1 MLIKNLKKCK
11 KIKNVTKMEKLSQ
24 SDNSFIQ
31 AVLRKNLYDTKTEN
45 GMASMST
52 THSELLNLFG
62 ALASFRNDNILP
74 SFKKAFKENPILALK
89 LALYLRDCRE
99 GQGNRQ
105 NFRDIIGYLTS
116 IYSYNIKSESKD
128 YILKVID
135 KIPELGRWDDLFY
148 IDTSYKEY
156 VFELIKKGLND
167 KNTAGLC
174 AKWMPR
180 QGALAKE
187 LGNYMNLSSK
197 NWRKFVVK
205 LSKTVEQKMCAN
217 KWNTI
222 EYSKV
227 PSIAFKNYTN
237 AFSRHDET
245 RFSQF
250 LNDVKTGKEKINASV
265 IYPYQVIENL
275 ENNTQAAEM
284 QWINLPDFLPENSNI
299 LVMCDDSGSMESEIA
314 NTTCLNVAHSLAIYT
329 AERLKSAFKGLFMT
343 FSETPRWMNI
353 NKYKTLT
360 EKVNYC
366 RSHSEV
372 ANTNIEAALDLILD
386 TAVRNNVKPEDMP
399 KSLLILSDMQ
409 FDESIYNHSLSFMEM
424 MKNTYQRSGY
434 KIPQIIFW
442 NLYGDNRNFP
452 VAYDERGV
460 ALISGFSPSILQ
472 YLKEDLSNPFEL
484 MLKILNNER
493 YNIE

>member
-1 MLIKNLKKCK
+1 MLIKNLKKSK
-11 KIKNVTKMEKLSQ
+11 KIQNVTKMEKLQ
-24 SDNSFIQ
+24 TSDNSFVQ
-31 AVLRKNLYDTKTEN
+31 AILRKDLYDTTTTN

-62 ALASFRNDNILP
+62 SLASFRNCDILP
-74 SFKKAFKENPILALK
+74 SFKKAFKENPILAIK

-116 IYSYNIKSESKD
+116 IYPYNVKSESKD
-128 YILKVID
+128 YILKVIN

-148 IDTSYKEY
+148 IDASYKDY
-156 VFELIKKGLND
+156 VFELIKKGLNN
-167 KNTAGLC
+167 KETAGLC

-197 NWRKFVVK
+197 NWRKFVVN
-205 LSKTVEQKMCAN
+205 LSNTVEQQMCAN
-217 KWNTI
+217 EWNNI

-227 PSIAFKNYTN
+227 PSIAFKNYSN
-237 AFSRHDET
+237 AFTKHDKN
-245 RFSQF
+245 RFNQF
-250 LNDVKTGKEKINASV
+250 LINVKEGKEKINASV
-265 IYPYQVIENL
+265 IYPYQVIDNL
-275 ENNTQAAEM
+275 ENNIQAAEM
-284 QWINLPDFLPENSNI
+284 QWLNLPDFIPEDSNI
-299 LVMCDDSGSMESEIA
+299 LVMCDDSGSMTDRIA

-329 AERLKSAFKGLFMT
+329 AERLKSAFKGLFLT
-343 FSETPRWMNI
+343 FSETPRWMNL

-360 EKVNYC
+360 EKINYC
-366 RSHSEV
+366 RLHSEV

-386 TAVRNNVKPEDMP
+386 TAIKNNVKPEDMP

-409 FDESIYNHSLSFMEM
+409 FDYATTDDSLSFMEM
-424 MKNTYQRSGY
+424 MKDKYRRSGY
-434 KIPQIIFW
+434 VTPQIIFW
-442 NLYGDNRNFP
+442 NLYDNSNNFP
-452 VAYDERGV
+452 VAYDEKGV
-460 ALISGFSPSILQ
+460 ALISGFSPSIFK
-472 YLKEDLSNPFEL
+472 YLKEDLTNPFEL